1 VDWDGEKECFETLAK
16 EIALF
21 YSAEPPLRESPEGNQ
36 IDDQDDQR
44 MSESNITD
52 PSYEKDHKA
61 YLWQVEHL
69 IFPALKFQFAAPKS
83 LAASSGPGSGHV
95 VQLANLPDLYKIFER
110 C

>member
-16 EIALF
+16 ELALF
-21 YSAEPPLRESPEGNQ
+21 YCAEPPLRESAEEIQTDHQGDQEMSEGNA
-36 IDDQDDQR
+36 
-44 MSESNITD
+44 SD

-61 YLWQVEHL
+61 YVWQVEHL